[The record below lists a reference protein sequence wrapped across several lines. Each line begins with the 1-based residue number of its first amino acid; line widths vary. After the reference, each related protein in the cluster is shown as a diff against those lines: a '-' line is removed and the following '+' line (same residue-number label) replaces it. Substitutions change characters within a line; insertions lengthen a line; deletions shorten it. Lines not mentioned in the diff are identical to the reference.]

1 MASNPPPESGRW
13 ALNAANGLLIS
24 GAVVF
29 IQRPRRALYG
39 GLRFRQICNKINN
52 LRHSFDFMVHKVVQ
66 KKPVYTGFF
75 YI

>member
-39 GLRFRQICNKINN
+39 GLIFR
-52 LRHSFDFMVHKVVQ
+52 
-66 KKPVYTGFF
+66 
-75 YI
+75 